1 MSRDETPV
9 PFEIIQYPNRTV
21 GESGEESG
29 LLTLGDFGLKAE
41 SLHVRQQTNPNG
53 SAEDDNEEDN
63 DNEDVTDIKDDDE
76 DEDDDDDDL

>member
-1 MSRDETPV
+1 M

-21 GESGEESG
+21 GESGEDSG

-63 DNEDVTDIKDDDE
+63 DNEKDNDNQDVTDIKDDDE
-76 DEDDDDDDL
+76 GQDDDDDDL

>member
-1 MSRDETPV
+1 M

-21 GESGEESG
+21 GESGEDSG

-63 DNEDVTDIKDDDE
+63 DNEKDNDNQDVTDIKDDDE
-76 DEDDDDDDL
+76 DQDDDDDDL